1 MTTRGY
7 VMVIVYGQPPTRAL
21 RIIWMLEE
29 MGLPYEVREI
39 DFATRAEDPDFI
51 DANPVGSFPALRDGD
66 VTMMESCAILE
77 YLGGRYGPTT
87 LTPTP
92 DDPSYPAYLT
102 YLHFGEASLAG
113 PMNVIIA
120 TRFYA
125 PEAQRQHWGVGF
137 AVDNF
142 LRKSVALAR
151 RLGESPYLAGSHF
164 TAADISCGYAIGFA
178 RSLGVGERLDP
189 VLIAYLDRLLDRPAY
204 KRAAAVGAMR
214 VRA

>member
-1 MTTRGY
+1 MIT
-7 VMVIVYGQPPTRAL
+7 VYGQPPTRAL
-21 RIIWMLEE
+21 RVIWMREE
-29 MGLPYEVREI
+29 MGIPYEVRAV
-39 DFATRAEDPDFI
+39 DFAARAEDADFI

-77 YLGGRYGPTT
+77 YLGGRYGPT
-87 LTPTP
+87 PIAPGP

-125 PEAQRQHWGVGF
+125 PEAHKQHWGTGF
-137 AVDNF
+137 AIDNF
-142 LRKSVALAR
+142 VRKSAALTR
-151 RLGESPYLAGSHF
+151 RLGQSPYVAGPHF

-178 RSLGVGERLDP
+178 RSLGVGERLDRLL
-189 VLIAYLDRLLDRPAY
+189 VGYLDRLIERPAY
-204 KRAAAVGAMR
+204 KRAAAAGNAQ
-214 VRA
+214 VRT